1 MTSQVFTWVPRNAKL
16 QADVPVDHFAA
27 GVAAAE
33 GWQQVVEWRFRAD
46 PGDAWGPAT
55 IDAKTPPECSST
67 FNQPGAGWIQLTSY
81 SLQNGKR
88 SRATLVREWEVD
100 SAGDVVTPARYV
112 DEDGN
117 PYVDENADTYY
128 DA

>member
-1 MTSQVFTWVPRNAKL
+1 MTAQTLTWVPRNAKL

-55 IDAKTPPECSST
+55 IDAKTPPECSSSYT
-67 FNQPGAGWIQLTSY
+67 PPGDGWVRVISY
-81 SLQNGKR
+81 AMQGTKR
-88 SRATLVREWEVD
+88 SRATLDHTFFVVGGSVYTPGNRITD
-100 SAGDVVTPARYV
+100 AGDDRITDA
-112 DEDGN
+112 G
-117 PYVDENADTYY
+117 DTRITE
-128 DA
+128 